1 MKHFVLKGQVREVGN
16 KAVIKEYRK
25 QGLVPCNIYGS
36 GVENILFTVTEK
48 DLKGLTDTPASYIV
62 DLELSNGQK
71 YNAVI
76 HELQYHPVKDNC
88 LHADFLAVN
97 EEKPISIMV
106 PITITGHAAGVRA
119 GGKFYKLVRELKV
132 SALMKDLPD
141 ELVINIDKLQIG
153 KRIVAGD
160 LKYENVN
167 VVSPKG
173 TITRLWRKAYI
184 TQKLRQLRQLRL
196 QLRHN
201 RAAINFTG
209 RGGIDFPV
217 RPVFLVGGDFYWC
230 AKKLQ

>member
-1 MKHFVLKGQVREVGN
+1 MKHFTLKGQVREVGN

-173 TITRLWRKAYI
+173 TIICTVKSS
-184 TQKLRQLRQLRL
+184 RQV
-196 QLRHN
+196 
-201 RAAINFTG
+201 AAHIEYEEALDEAMEEG
-209 RGGIDFPV
+209 VHHAEAPAA
-217 RPVFLVGGDFYWC
+217 P
-230 AKKLQ
+230 AAEAPAEA

>member
-160 LKYENVN
+160 LKYENVH
-167 VVSPKG
+167 VVAPKG
-173 TITRLWRKAYI
+173 AIICTVKSS
-184 TQKLRQLRQLRL
+184 RQV
-196 QLRHN
+196 
-201 RAAINFTG
+201 AAHIEYEEALDAAMEEG
-209 RGGIDFPV
+209 VHHAEAPAA
-217 RPVFLVGGDFYWC
+217 P
-230 AKKLQ
+230 AAEAPAEA

>member
-173 TITRLWRKAYI
+173 TIICTVKSS
-184 TQKLRQLRQLRL
+184 RQV
-196 QLRHN
+196 
-201 RAAINFTG
+201 AAHIEYEEALDAAMEEG
-209 RGGIDFPV
+209 VHHAEAPAAEA
-217 RPVFLVGGDFYWC
+217 P
-230 AKKLQ
+230 AEAPAEA

>member
-1 MKHFVLKGQVREVGN
+1 MKGQVREVGN

-173 TITRLWRKAYI
+173 TIICTVKSS
-184 TQKLRQLRQLRL
+184 RQV
-196 QLRHN
+196 
-201 RAAINFTG
+201 AAHIEYEEALDEAMEEG
-209 RGGIDFPV
+209 VHHAEAPAA
-217 RPVFLVGGDFYWC
+217 P
-230 AKKLQ
+230 AAEAPAEA

>member
-48 DLKGLTDTPASYIV
+48 NLKGLTDTPASYIV

-106 PITITGHAAGVRA
+106 PITITGHAVGVRA

-173 TITRLWRKAYI
+173 TIICTVKSS
-184 TQKLRQLRQLRL
+184 RQV
-196 QLRHN
+196 
-201 RAAINFTG
+201 AAHIEYEEALDAAMEEG
-209 RGGIDFPV
+209 VHHAEAPAA
-217 RPVFLVGGDFYWC
+217 P
-230 AKKLQ
+230 AAEAPAEA

>member
-16 KAVIKEYRK
+16 KAVIKEYSK

-173 TITRLWRKAYI
+173 TIICTVKSS
-184 TQKLRQLRQLRL
+184 RQV
-196 QLRHN
+196 
-201 RAAINFTG
+201 AAHIEYEEALDEAMEEG
-209 RGGIDFPV
+209 VHHAEAPAA
-217 RPVFLVGGDFYWC
+217 P
-230 AKKLQ
+230 AAEAPAEA

>member
-141 ELVINIDKLQIG
+141 ELVININKLQIG

-160 LKYENVN
+160 LKYENIN
-167 VVSPKG
+167 VISPKG
-173 TITRLWRKAYI
+173 TIICTVKSS
-184 TQKLRQLRQLRL
+184 RQV
-196 QLRHN
+196 
-201 RAAINFTG
+201 AAHIEYEEALDEAMEEG
-209 RGGIDFPV
+209 VHHAEAPAA
-217 RPVFLVGGDFYWC
+217 P
-230 AKKLQ
+230 AAEAPAEA

>member
-132 SALMKDLPD
+132 SALMKNLPD

-173 TITRLWRKAYI
+173 TIICTVKSS
-184 TQKLRQLRQLRL
+184 RQV
-196 QLRHN
+196 
-201 RAAINFTG
+201 AAHIEYEEALDEAMEEG
-209 RGGIDFPV
+209 VHHAEAPAAPAAEAPV
-217 RPVFLVGGDFYWC
+217 E
-230 AKKLQ
+230 A

>member
-173 TITRLWRKAYI
+173 TIICTVKSS
-184 TQKLRQLRQLRL
+184 RQG
-196 QLRHN
+196 
-201 RAAINFTG
+201 AAAAVYEEHEEEG
-209 RGGIDFPV
+209 ESHEAAP
-217 RPVFLVGGDFYWC
+217 
-230 AKKLQ
+230 AEA

>member
-25 QGLVPCNIYGS
+25 QGIVPCNIYGS

-173 TITRLWRKAYI
+173 TIICTVKSS
-184 TQKLRQLRQLRL
+184 RQV
-196 QLRHN
+196 
-201 RAAINFTG
+201 AAHIEYEEALDEAMEEG
-209 RGGIDFPV
+209 VHHAEAPAA
-217 RPVFLVGGDFYWC
+217 P
-230 AKKLQ
+230 AAEAPAEA

>member
-25 QGLVPCNIYGS
+25 QGLVPCNVYGA

-71 YNAVI
+71 FNAVI

-173 TITRLWRKAYI
+173 TIICTVKSS
-184 TQKLRQLRQLRL
+184 RQV
-196 QLRHN
+196 
-201 RAAINFTG
+201 AAHIEYEEALDEAMEEG
-209 RGGIDFPV
+209 VHHAEAPAA
-217 RPVFLVGGDFYWC
+217 P
-230 AKKLQ
+230 AAEAPAEA

>member
-106 PITITGHAAGVRA
+106 PITITGHAVGVRA

-160 LKYENVN
+160 LKYENIN

-173 TITRLWRKAYI
+173 TIICTVKSS
-184 TQKLRQLRQLRL
+184 RQV
-196 QLRHN
+196 
-201 RAAINFTG
+201 AAHIEYEEALDAAMEEG
-209 RGGIDFPV
+209 VHHAEAPAA
-217 RPVFLVGGDFYWC
+217 P
-230 AKKLQ
+230 AAEAPAEA

>member
-173 TITRLWRKAYI
+173 TIICTVKSS
-184 TQKLRQLRQLRL
+184 RQV
-196 QLRHN
+196 
-201 RAAINFTG
+201 AAHIEYEEALDEVMEEG
-209 RGGIDFPV
+209 VHHAEAPAA
-217 RPVFLVGGDFYWC
+217 P
-230 AKKLQ
+230 AAEAPAEA

>member
-173 TITRLWRKAYI
+173 TIICTVKSS
-184 TQKLRQLRQLRL
+184 RQV
-196 QLRHN
+196 
-201 RAAINFTG
+201 AAHIEYEEALDEAMEE
-209 RGGIDFPV
+209 GIHHAEAPAA
-217 RPVFLVGGDFYWC
+217 P
-230 AKKLQ
+230 AAEAPAEA

>member
-173 TITRLWRKAYI
+173 TIICTVKSS
-184 TQKLRQLRQLRL
+184 RQVTAHIEYEEALDEAMEEGV
-196 QLRHN
+196 HHAEAP
-201 RAAINFTG
+201 AA
-209 RGGIDFPV
+209 PAAEA
-217 RPVFLVGGDFYWC
+217 P
-230 AKKLQ
+230 AEA

>member
-106 PITITGHAAGVRA
+106 PITITGHAVGVRA

-173 TITRLWRKAYI
+173 TIICTVKSSRQVAAHIAYEEA
-184 TQKLRQLRQLRL
+184 LDEAMEEGV
-196 QLRHN
+196 HHAEAP
-201 RAAINFTG
+201 AA
-209 RGGIDFPV
+209 PAA
-217 RPVFLVGGDFYWC
+217 P
-230 AKKLQ
+230 AAEAPAEA

>member
-16 KAVIKEYRK
+16 KAVVKEYRK

-106 PITITGHAAGVRA
+106 PITITGHAVGVRA

-173 TITRLWRKAYI
+173 TIICTVKSS
-184 TQKLRQLRQLRL
+184 RQV
-196 QLRHN
+196 
-201 RAAINFTG
+201 AAHIEYEEALDEAMEE
-209 RGGIDFPV
+209 GIHHAEATAATAAEAP
-217 RPVFLVGGDFYWC
+217 
-230 AKKLQ
+230 AEA

>member
-1 MKHFVLKGQVREVGN
+1 MKHFVLNGQVREVGN

-48 DLKGLTDTPASYIV
+48 DLKGLTDTPASFIV

-173 TITRLWRKAYI
+173 TIICTVKSS
-184 TQKLRQLRQLRL
+184 RQV
-196 QLRHN
+196 
-201 RAAINFTG
+201 AAHIEYEEALDEAMEEG
-209 RGGIDFPV
+209 VHHAEVPAA
-217 RPVFLVGGDFYWC
+217 P
-230 AKKLQ
+230 AAEAPAEA

>member
-25 QGLVPCNIYGS
+25 QGLVPCNVYGA

-71 YNAVI
+71 FNAVI

-106 PITITGHAAGVRA
+106 PITITGHAVGVRA
-119 GGKFYKLVRELKV
+119 GGKFFKLVRELKV

-173 TITRLWRKAYI
+173 TIICTVKSS
-184 TQKLRQLRQLRL
+184 RQG
-196 QLRHN
+196 
-201 RAAINFTG
+201 AAAAVYEEHEEEGESHEAAPTE
-209 RGGIDFPV
+209 
-217 RPVFLVGGDFYWC
+217 
-230 AKKLQ
+230 A

>member
-48 DLKGLTDTPASYIV
+48 DLKGLTDTPASFIV

-173 TITRLWRKAYI
+173 TIICTVKSS
-184 TQKLRQLRQLRL
+184 RQV
-196 QLRHN
+196 
-201 RAAINFTG
+201 AAHIEYEEALDEAMEEG
-209 RGGIDFPV
+209 VHHAEAPAA
-217 RPVFLVGGDFYWC
+217 P
-230 AKKLQ
+230 AAEAPAEA

>member
-173 TITRLWRKAYI
+173 TIICTVKSS
-184 TQKLRQLRQLRL
+184 RQV
-196 QLRHN
+196 
-201 RAAINFTG
+201 AAHIEYEEALDAAMEEGVHHAEAPAAPTAEA
-209 RGGIDFPV
+209 P
-217 RPVFLVGGDFYWC
+217 
-230 AKKLQ
+230 AEA

>member
-48 DLKGLTDTPASYIV
+48 DIKGLTDTPASYIV

-173 TITRLWRKAYI
+173 TIICTVKSS
-184 TQKLRQLRQLRL
+184 RQV
-196 QLRHN
+196 
-201 RAAINFTG
+201 AAHIEYEEALDEAMEEG
-209 RGGIDFPV
+209 VHHAEAPAA
-217 RPVFLVGGDFYWC
+217 P
-230 AKKLQ
+230 AAEAPAEA

>member
-1 MKHFVLKGQVREVGN
+1 MKHFVLKGRVREVGN

-173 TITRLWRKAYI
+173 TIICTVKSS
-184 TQKLRQLRQLRL
+184 RQV
-196 QLRHN
+196 
-201 RAAINFTG
+201 AAHIEYEEALDEAMEEG
-209 RGGIDFPV
+209 VHHAEAPAA
-217 RPVFLVGGDFYWC
+217 P
-230 AKKLQ
+230 AAPAAEAPAEA

>member
-106 PITITGHAAGVRA
+106 PITIIGHAAGVRA

-173 TITRLWRKAYI
+173 TIICTVKSS
-184 TQKLRQLRQLRL
+184 RQV
-196 QLRHN
+196 
-201 RAAINFTG
+201 AAHIEYEEALDEAMEE
-209 RGGIDFPV
+209 GIHHAEAPAA
-217 RPVFLVGGDFYWC
+217 P
-230 AKKLQ
+230 AAEAPAEA

>member
-173 TITRLWRKAYI
+173 TIICTVKSS
-184 TQKLRQLRQLRL
+184 RQV
-196 QLRHN
+196 
-201 RAAINFTG
+201 AAHIEYEEALDEAMEEGVHHAET
-209 RGGIDFPV
+209 PAA
-217 RPVFLVGGDFYWC
+217 P
-230 AKKLQ
+230 AAPAAEAPAEA

>member
-25 QGLVPCNIYGS
+25 QGLVLCNIYGS

-173 TITRLWRKAYI
+173 TIICTVKSS
-184 TQKLRQLRQLRL
+184 RQV
-196 QLRHN
+196 
-201 RAAINFTG
+201 AAHIEYEEALDEAMEEG
-209 RGGIDFPV
+209 VHHAEASAAPAAEA
-217 RPVFLVGGDFYWC
+217 P
-230 AKKLQ
+230 AEA

>member
-25 QGLVPCNIYGS
+25 QGLVPCNVYGA

-71 YNAVI
+71 FNAVI

-106 PITITGHAAGVRA
+106 PITITGHAVGVRA
-119 GGKFYKLVRELKV
+119 GGKFFKLVRELKV

-173 TITRLWRKAYI
+173 TIICTVKSS
-184 TQKLRQLRQLRL
+184 RQV
-196 QLRHN
+196 
-201 RAAINFTG
+201 AAHIEYEEALDEAMEEG
-209 RGGIDFPV
+209 VHHAEAPAA
-217 RPVFLVGGDFYWC
+217 P
-230 AKKLQ
+230 AAPAAEAPAEA

>member
-106 PITITGHAAGVRA
+106 PITITGHAVGVRA

-173 TITRLWRKAYI
+173 TIICTVKSS
-184 TQKLRQLRQLRL
+184 RQV
-196 QLRHN
+196 
-201 RAAINFTG
+201 AAHIEYEEALDAAMEEG
-209 RGGIDFPV
+209 VHHAEAPAA
-217 RPVFLVGGDFYWC
+217 P
-230 AKKLQ
+230 AAEAPAEA

>member
-16 KAVIKEYRK
+16 KAVVKEYRK

-106 PITITGHAAGVRA
+106 PITITGHAVGVRA

-173 TITRLWRKAYI
+173 TIICTVKSSRQVAAHIAYEEA
-184 TQKLRQLRQLRL
+184 LDEAMEEGV
-196 QLRHN
+196 HHAEAP
-201 RAAINFTG
+201 AA
-209 RGGIDFPV
+209 P
-217 RPVFLVGGDFYWC
+217 
-230 AKKLQ
+230 AAEA

>member
-173 TITRLWRKAYI
+173 TIICTVKSS
-184 TQKLRQLRQLRL
+184 RQV
-196 QLRHN
+196 
-201 RAAINFTG
+201 AAHIEYEEALDEAMEEGVHHAEAPAVPAAEAPTE
-209 RGGIDFPV
+209 
-217 RPVFLVGGDFYWC
+217 
-230 AKKLQ
+230 A

>member
-106 PITITGHAAGVRA
+106 PITITGHAAGVRV

-173 TITRLWRKAYI
+173 TIICTVKSS
-184 TQKLRQLRQLRL
+184 RQV
-196 QLRHN
+196 
-201 RAAINFTG
+201 AAHIEYEEALDEAMEEG
-209 RGGIDFPV
+209 VHHAEAPAA
-217 RPVFLVGGDFYWC
+217 P
-230 AKKLQ
+230 AAEAPAEA